1 MTTMRKIL
9 AVGALATA
17 ATVLTACGGQ
27 GIYALPLPGGP
38 ELGARP
44 TTLHLQFSNVL
55 DLVPESSVRIGG
67 ATVGKVESIG
77 IAPDGWTADVTV
89 KVRDGVKIPV
99 DARAQ
104 IEQSNLL
111 GEKYITLVSAGGSE
125 GQGLTSGATIPAA
138 QNKTTAGI
146 EEVLGVLSLVLNDG
160 GVGQLKP
167 IVDELNTA
175 MSNPTQVRSL
185 ITQTDRLIEGLNDQR
200 ADITRAID
208 GLAQL
213 STRAAAQTTQIS
225 RILAELPR
233 GTAVLN
239 EQRPEIVEMIK
250 QLDRLGK
257 VGTDVLSRSQRETV
271 ENLLALRPT
280 LRALAGAADDIVTAL
295 PFIATF
301 PFPDAGV
308 AAIKGDAMNLFISLD
323 TRLINQLEAL
333 GAGMGTPTYVPPQYG
348 PGTGRVATPKPGTTP
363 QGGTR

>member
-1 MTTMRKIL
+1 MSTKRRIL
-9 AVGALATA
+9 AGGALATA
-17 ATVLTACGGQ
+17 AVVLTACGSQ
-27 GIYALPLPGGP
+27 GIYSLPLPGGP
-38 ELGARP
+38 ALGARP
-44 TTLHLQFSNVL
+44 TVLHLQFANVL

-77 IAPDGWTADVTV
+77 IASDGWTAEVTV
-89 KVRDGVKIPV
+89 KVRDGVKVPA
-99 DARAQ
+99 DSRAQ

-111 GEKYITLVSAGGSE
+111 GEKYITLVSSGGSD
-125 GQGLTSGATIPAA
+125 GQALASGATIPAA

-175 MSNPTQVRSL
+175 MSNPQQVRSL
-185 ITQTDRLIEGLNDQR
+185 ITQTDRLIEGLNEQR

-208 GLAQL
+208 GVAAL
-213 STRAAAQTTQIS
+213 SRRAEAQTTQIS

-233 GTAVLN
+233 GAAVLN
-239 EQRPEIVEMIK
+239 QQRPEIIEMVK

-257 VGTDVLSRSQRETV
+257 VGTDVLSRSQRETI

-295 PFIATF
+295 PFVATF

-308 AAIKGDAMNLFISLD
+308 DAIKGDSMNLFISLD

-333 GAGMGTPTYVPPQYG
+333 GAGKPAPVYVPPKYG
-348 PGTGRVATPKPGTTP
+348 PGSGRATGSSASQ
-363 QGGTR
+363 QGGAR